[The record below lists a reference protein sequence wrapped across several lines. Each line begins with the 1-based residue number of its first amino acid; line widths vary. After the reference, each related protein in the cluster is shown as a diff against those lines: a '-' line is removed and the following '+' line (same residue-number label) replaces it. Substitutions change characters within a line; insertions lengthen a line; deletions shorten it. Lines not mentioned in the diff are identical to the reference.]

1 MTLKLISQIFPDQC
15 TISNTG
21 DKTELCGSCKSHRR
35 EQSIRD
41 GFHRDMAHF
50 KRDQER
56 YGRNSIWR
64 NDMLI
69 WTHRS
74 GKQPTPNTSHHLHHS
89 RCRLNHHDLLP
100 GFLQQPFH
108 WVPRLYSFILFS
120 TNVNHFILLSV
131 WKNHQLYQ
139 GKKQRLYLPWA
150 TNWACSTSW
159 LPLRPHFLNANLAD
173 PQICPAHGISLCLPR
188 VFSTQ
193 DPFPLDSQMACF
205 IPPFSLC
212 SPKLSILTSWNNWVS
227 SHSLAPS
234 LLYVSS

>member
-1 MTLKLISQIFPDQC
+1 MKKWYAYLDTQKWETAYSQHFPPPSPLPLQTEPPPSLAWISATAF
-15 TISNTG
+15 S
-21 DKTELCGSCKSHRR
+21 LGS
-35 EQSIRD
+35 Q
-41 GFHRDMAHF
+41 A
-50 KRDQER
+50 
-56 YGRNSIWR
+56 
-64 NDMLI
+64 LL
-69 WTHRS
+69 
-74 GKQPTPNTSHHLHHS
+74 LH
-89 RCRLNHHDLLP
+89 
-100 GFLQQPFH
+100 
-108 WVPRLYSFILFS
+108 LFS

-173 PQICPAHGISLCLPR
+173 PQICPAHGISLCLPW

-212 SPKLSILTSWNNWVS
+212 SPKLSILTSWNNWVP